1 MVLFSYFAHRR
12 ACHDKQNERRAAI
25 QQLDPRFH
33 EPITPTD
40 TAILSQPIARLI
52 ENVHSGELTPLTV
65 LTAYTKKA
73 LAAHAQTNCLSEIL
87 VKSAQGWA
95 NSSKFNAENLKEKRN
110 LESLPLAGVPVS
122 LKDTVG
128 VEGYDSCIGYSAWVG
143 KPFPRHSALVRLL
156 LDAGAV
162 PFVKTTIPITLLS
175 FESTSDVFGVTTN
188 PYNKGYSP
196 GGSSGGEA
204 ALLAYGGSRIGVGTD
219 VAGSVRVPAHYCGV
233 YSIRSSAQRF
243 LKAGNATSMP
253 GQEGVLPV
261 YSPMA
266 RTLEDLDTFWQAVMS
281 MKPWKYDPSVLPIP
295 WRKPDFEGRTAL
307 KWAVIWDDGVVRPS
321 PACHRALKTV
331 VDVLQRN
338 GDSIVAINDPA
349 LFGTGLNLAA
359 QLLLADGGKVATK
372 PIRFGEFNDPGMVQA
387 MRMFSLPRALR
398 ILYSWIVRYIYRD
411 PLYADL
417 IAGWHEKPMTEYMNL
432 VAQREEYRLKWFEM
446 WNGSGGDAEKG
457 GDGGWDFI
465 LTVPNALPAVP
476 HGGMKDG
483 WKSCGYTFLWN
494 LLDYSAGVMPI
505 THVNSVLDRLAPRF
519 AARNAIEKG
528 AYTAYDPV
536 SMSGLPVGVQ
546 VVGRRLEEEK
556 VMEGMKIIEGLL
568 AKEGIPYEGIKI

>member
-1 MVLFSYFAHRR
+1 MDPCSEPTGLREAPTSSSNLKLLVVVL
-12 ACHDKQNERRAAI
+12 
-25 QQLDPRFH
+25 
-33 EPITPTD
+33 
-40 TAILSQPIARLI
+40 
-52 ENVHSGELTPLTV
+52 
-65 LTAYTKKA
+65 AYTKKA

-95 NSSKFNAENLKEKRN
+95 NSSKFSAENLKEKRN
-110 LESLPLAGVPVS
+110 LESLPLAGGPVS

-128 VEGYDSCIGYSAWVG
+128 VEGRPLRQNHNPD
-143 KPFPRHSALVRLL
+143 H
-156 LDAGAV
+156 
-162 PFVKTTIPITLLS
+162 
-175 FESTSDVFGVTTN
+175 ESTSDVFGVTTN

-196 GGSSGGEA
+196 DGSSGGEA
-204 ALLAYGGSRIGVGTD
+204 ALLAYGGSRVGVGTD

-243 LKAGNATSMP
+243 LKAGNATSIP

-281 MKPWKYDPSVLPIP
+281 MKPLKYDPSVLPIP
-295 WRKPDFEGRTAL
+295 WRKLDFEGRTAL
-307 KWAVIWDDGVVRPS
+307 KWAVIWDDGES
-321 PACHRALKTV
+321 AQQFSKYN
-331 VDVLQRN
+331 VLTLPPR
-338 GDSIVAINDPA
+338 NDPA

-372 PIRFGEFNDPGMVQA
+372 PVRFGEFNDPGMVQA
-387 MRMFSLPRALR
+387 MRMISLPRPQ
-398 ILYSWIVRYIYRD
+398 D
-411 PLYADL
+411 PLL
-417 IAGWHEKPMTEYMNL
+417 L
-432 VAQREEYRLKWFEM
+432 
-446 WNGSGGDAEKG
+446 G

-519 AARNAIEKG
+519 APRNAIEKG
-528 AYTAYDPV
+528 AYDPV

-546 VVGRRLEEEK
+546 VISRRLEELK

-568 AKEGIPYEGIKI
+568 TKEGIQYEGIKI